1 MRAALDGD
9 RDAGIT
15 ATHERAKMEPDEI
28 RRLVVDEVAI
38 QLKPF
43 DAKLTKINNGLE
55 RIWNTNGGPPGYLQI
70 RKIEDDAHNLMVTE
84 YIETAQKRQIEAE
97 TRQKDREAK
106 WNFWKPI
113 IKKVCGALSAA
124 ILALGIWLGPKLVR
138 VTIILWQ
145 DYLRSHPDAAQ
156 QISTADFHALP
167 GPPKN

>member
-1 MRAALDGD
+1 MDEG
-9 RDAGIT
+9 
-15 ATHERAKMEPDEI
+15 EI
-28 RRLVVDEVAI
+28 RGLIVSEVAA
-38 QLKPF
+38 QMKPVMAEI
-43 DAKLTKINNGLE
+43 AKVHDWQTGFWSNGS
-55 RIWNTNGGPPGYLQI
+55 GKPPGFFQM
-70 RKIEDDAHNLMVTE
+70 RMAEDDKRNADVADF
-84 YIETAQKRQIEAE
+84 IKTARKRQIESE
-97 TRQKDREAK
+97 NDQKRREAR

>member
-1 MRAALDGD
+1 
-9 RDAGIT
+9 
-15 ATHERAKMEPDEI
+15 MEPDEI

-70 RKIEDDAHNLMVTE
+70 RKIEDDAQNLMVTE
-84 YIETAQKRQIEAE
+84 YIETEQKRQIEAE

-106 WNFWKPI
+106 WEFWKPI

-156 QISTADFHALP
+156 QISTAG
-167 GPPKN
+167 GPNEPNSNAYNAIARRP